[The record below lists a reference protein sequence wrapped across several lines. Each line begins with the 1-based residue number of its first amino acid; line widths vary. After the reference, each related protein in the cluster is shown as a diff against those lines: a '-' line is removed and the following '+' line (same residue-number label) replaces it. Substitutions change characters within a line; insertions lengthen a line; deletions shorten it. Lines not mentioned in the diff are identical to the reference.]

1 MDADVL
7 LISPDSLY
15 PRGQWIS
22 FTNSDGGC
30 YNVDASRTYKQRVA
44 FLKKEVDDCLN
55 AGKNVFV
62 LATKEEEYQL
72 AGGVSSLRKGEHTYQ
87 TERYSNYNFLPI
99 SIGDLTSASGRHIE
113 FSGNT
118 IFSDFYEKF
127 KDNLEYHLYIENPQ
141 NSQII
146 FTGKDK
152 TKVLGTVYKVKNG
165 HLVVLPYVKYDEKK
179 FITYNKKEDKSYWT
193 ADAIKFGKILT
204 KAFID
209 IDKALR
215 SVEDKTPPPNWINNP
230 PFLIEKEE
238 KLKEAINENDKK
250 IASLAL
256 KNKELQTEV
265 ASEAELKDLLFEQGK
280 PLESAVIRALEIL
293 GFKAENY
300 NDGTVELDQVILGP
314 EGIRCIG
321 ESEGKDNKDINIDKI
336 RQLIESL
343 NADSFREE
351 VSEKATG
358 ILFGNPQR
366 LVDPQKRTLDFTE
379 KCKKTAEREK
389 IALVKTADLFSVAKY
404 LKENENEEFKKAC
417 REALYNGLG
426 KIVIFP
432 SIP

>member
-238 KLKEAINENDKK
+238 KLKEAINENDNSRKR
-250 IASLAL
+250 
-256 KNKELQTEV
+256 
-265 ASEAELKDLLFEQGK
+265 F
-280 PLESAVIRALEIL
+280 EIL
-293 GFKAENY
+293 SREVFKRFKACI
-300 NDGTVELDQVILGP
+300 TI
-314 EGIRCIG
+314 EGINNHLNSIHSIIINRNNTSNFG
-321 ESEGKDNKDINIDKI
+321 WINISI
-336 RQLIESL
+336 THTNHRHFHLTSFSNRGFFHAHVNNIEY
-343 NADSFREE
+343 
-351 VSEKATG
+351 
-358 ILFGNPQR
+358 I
-366 LVDPQKRTLDFTE
+366 
-379 KCKKTAEREK
+379 
-389 IALVKTADLFSVAKY
+389 
-404 LKENENEEFKKAC
+404 
-417 REALYNGLG
+417 
-426 KIVIFP
+426 
-432 SIP
+432 